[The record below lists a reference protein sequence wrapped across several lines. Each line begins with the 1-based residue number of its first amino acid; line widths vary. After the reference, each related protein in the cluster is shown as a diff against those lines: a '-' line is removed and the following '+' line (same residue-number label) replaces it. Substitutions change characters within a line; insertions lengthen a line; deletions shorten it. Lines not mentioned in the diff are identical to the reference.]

1 MISDRIN
8 LILAPTGL
16 TGTGHCGILF
26 IHLNIVRLVTP
37 NKAATSFT
45 VISSLS
51 FIFHLDKKNRP
62 QGKKKEEKE
71 NILEAG
77 NSESVN
83 QFPCDINILSRIS
96 LIHTFYHIVTPLI
109 Y

>member
-1 MISDRIN
+1 M
-8 LILAPTGL
+8 
-16 TGTGHCGILF
+16 
-26 IHLNIVRLVTP
+26 
-37 NKAATSFT
+37 
-45 VISSLS
+45 
-51 FIFHLDKKNRP
+51 
-62 QGKKKEEKE
+62 KEEKE